1 LTASA
6 PLRLID
12 RAPDAILFRRDGT
25 EITAHALLRAAHAL
39 ADALPEG
46 GHLVNLCRDREAF
59 ATAFLAALLRGRLC
73 LLTGARGGE
82 ALEAL
87 VRSHPDCL
95 VATDEAAPALPTGLP
110 TLMVRPGA
118 GLSLEGVPDNPCLPP
133 DQPVAIV
140 FTSGSTGRPVGH
152 VKTWGALVARSRAA
166 AQRFGLHPPGASLIG
181 TVPPQHMYG
190 FETTVLLPFHAPVE
204 SWCGA
209 NFFPQDI
216 RAALA
221 AMPGPRVLVTTP
233 LQLRALLQAAPD
245 LTGLHAAIS
254 ATAPLDAELAARAES
269 AWQAP
274 ILEIFGATEVGS
286 IASRRT
292 VEGETWTT
300 YPGLTLETG
309 PDGAR
314 IAGPHAQAVL
324 LDDDI
329 APAGPG
335 RFSLL
340 GRRADIVKLGGHRA
354 SLAGLDRILR
364 GVEGVQDGIFVVPED
379 LDQRSTARLLAVVVA
394 PDLCAQDLLRALRG
408 RIDPLFLPRRVI
420 HVPALPRNEMG
431 KLPRERLLDLLRE
444 DAA

>member
-1 LTASA
+1 LTPAA
-6 PLRLID
+6 PLPLID
-12 RAPDAILFRRDGT
+12 RPPEAVLFRRDGT
-25 EITAHALLRAAHAL
+25 GITANALLHAAHAL
-39 ADALPEG
+39 AKALPEG
-46 GHLVNLCRDREAF
+46 GHLINLCRDREAF
-59 ATAFLAALLRGRLC
+59 AIAFLAALLRRRLC

-82 ALEAL
+82 SLDAL
-87 VRSHPDCL
+87 RHSHADCM
-95 VATDEAAPALPTGLP
+95 VAIDEATSDSPPDAPTVV
-110 TLMVRPGA
+110 VRPA
-118 GLSLEGVPDNPCLPP
+118 SHAACAAENPSLPP
-133 DQPVAIV
+133 ERPVAIV

-166 AQRFGLHPPGASLIG
+166 AQRFGLNEPGASLLG

-190 FETTVLLPFHAPVE
+190 FETTVLLPLHVPVE

-216 RAALA
+216 RAALSA
-221 AMPGPRVLVTTP
+221 LPGPRFLVTTP

-254 ATAPLDAELAARAES
+254 ATAPLDPDLAARAEA

-274 ILEIFGATEVGS
+274 VLEIFGATEVGS
-286 IASRRT
+286 VASRRT
-292 VEGETWTT
+292 VEGDIWST

-309 PDGAR
+309 PDGTR
-314 IAGPHAQAVL
+314 IAGPYAPPVL

-329 APAGPG
+329 GPAGPG
-335 RFSLL
+335 RFRLL

-364 GVEGVQDGIFVVPED
+364 GVEGVQDGAFVVPND
-379 LDQRSTARLLAVVVA
+379 LDQRSTARLLAIVVA
-394 PDLCAQDLLRALRG
+394 PDLRPQDILSALRG
-408 RIDPLFLPRRVI
+408 RIEPVFLPRRVI
-420 HVPALPRNEMG
+420 HVPALPRNDLG
-431 KLPRERLLDLLRE
+431 KLPRDRLLDLLRE